1 MKRFTLASLALSA
14 LPLLAQAPQTAQQ
27 AVPDAQKPVA
37 VINGEVMTVEQL
49 DRLYDHI
56 GEPVREQYAK
66 NGGKA
71 AFLEN
76 YIRKRL
82 VIQEALKAGF
92 DKQPDV
98 QADLETAKESAL
110 FDRYVRDVVAAP
122 IVTAS
127 EIARYYKEHPDDFT
141 TPEQVKVRHIVIGPR
156 SQSREEALQQIQ
168 KVLSGLH
175 AQDEAI
181 KFSEPAA
188 TQMRVH
194 NFAEMARKY
203 SQDASAESGGDL
215 GWVSRGQLDPTFE
228 EAAFKIQ
235 KGRLSGVIQTDFGYH
250 LIFVEDRRAA
260 GTEPFEQV
268 KASVREFLLSQHTA
282 DVVNAVSKLT
292 NELRANSK
300 IALHPENIK

>member
-1 MKRFTLASLALSA
+1 MKRFTFASLALVA
-14 LPLLAQAPQTAQQ
+14 LPLVGQAPQTT
-27 AVPDAQKPVA
+27 PDAEKPVA
-37 VINGEVMTVEQL
+37 VINGEVITAGQL
-49 DRLYDHI
+49 DLLYDGI
-56 GEPVREQYAK
+56 GAPMREQYAK

-76 YIRKRL
+76 YLRKRL
-82 VIQEALKAGF
+82 VIQEAQKAGY
-92 DKQPDV
+92 DKRPDV
-98 QADLETAKESAL
+98 QSDMEAARESAL

-122 IVTAS
+122 IVTDS
-127 EIARYYKEHPDDFT
+127 EIARYYKDHPDDFSI
-141 TPEQVKVRHIVIGPR
+141 PEQVKVRHIVIGPS

-168 KVLSGLH
+168 KVLAGLH
-175 AQDEAI
+175 SQNDAI

-203 SQDASAESGGDL
+203 SQDPSAESGGDL
-215 GWVSRGQLDPTFE
+215 GWVGRGQLDPTFE
-228 EAAFKIQ
+228 EAAFQMQ
-235 KGRLSGVIQTDFGYH
+235 KGKLSGVIQTNFGYH
-250 LIFVEDRRAA
+250 IIFVEDKRAA
-260 GTEPFEQV
+260 GTEPFDQV
-268 KASVREFLLSQHTA
+268 KASIREFLMNQHTA

>member
-1 MKRFTLASLALSA
+1 MKRVIFASLALFA
-14 LPLLAQAPQTAQQ
+14 LPLLAQVPQTT
-27 AVPDAQKPVA
+27 PDAEKPVA
-37 VINGEVMTVEQL
+37 VINGEVITAGQL
-49 DRLYDHI
+49 DRLYDRI
-56 GEPVREQYAK
+56 GAQMREQYAK

-82 VIQEALKAGF
+82 VIQEALKAGY

-98 QADLETAKESAL
+98 QADLEAARESAL
-110 FDRYVRDVVAAP
+110 FDRYVRDIVAGP
-122 IVTAS
+122 IVTDS
-127 EIARYYKEHPDDFT
+127 EIAQYYKDHPDDFS
-141 TPEQVKVRHIVIGPR
+141 TPEQVKVRHIVIGPS
-156 SQSREEALQQIQ
+156 SQSREEALEQIQ
-168 KVLSGLH
+168 KVLAGLH
-175 AQDEAI
+175 AQNEAI

-215 GWVSRGQLDPTFE
+215 GWLSRGQLDPTFE
-228 EAAFKIQ
+228 EASFQMQ
-235 KGRLSGVIQTDFGYH
+235 KGKLSGVIQTNFGYH
-250 LIFVEDRRAA
+250 IIFVEDKRAA
-260 GTEPFEQV
+260 GTEPFDHV
-268 KASVREFLLSQHTA
+268 KASIREFLMNQHTA

>member
-1 MKRFTLASLALSA
+1 MKRFTFASLALVA
-14 LPLLAQAPQTAQQ
+14 LPLVGQAPQTT
-27 AVPDAQKPVA
+27 PDAEKPVA
-37 VINGEVMTVEQL
+37 VINGEVITAGQL
-49 DRLYDHI
+49 DRLYDGI
-56 GEPVREQYAK
+56 GAPMREQYAK

-76 YIRKRL
+76 YLRKRL
-82 VIQEALKAGF
+82 VIQEALKAGY
-92 DKQPDV
+92 DKRPDV
-98 QADLETAKESAL
+98 QSDMEAARESAL

-122 IVTAS
+122 IVTDSA
-127 EIARYYKEHPDDFT
+127 IAQYYKDHPDDFSI
-141 TPEQVKVRHIVIGPR
+141 PEQVKVRHIVIGPG

-168 KVLSGLH
+168 KVLAGLH
-175 AQDEAI
+175 SQNDAI

-203 SQDASAESGGDL
+203 SQDPSAESGGDL
-215 GWVSRGQLDPTFE
+215 GWVGRGQLDPTFE
-228 EAAFKIQ
+228 EAAFQMQ
-235 KGRLSGVIQTDFGYH
+235 KGKLSGVIQTNFGYH
-250 LIFVEDRRAA
+250 IIFVEDKRAA
-260 GTEPFEQV
+260 GTEPFDQV
-268 KASVREFLLSQHTA
+268 KAAIRDYLMNQHTA